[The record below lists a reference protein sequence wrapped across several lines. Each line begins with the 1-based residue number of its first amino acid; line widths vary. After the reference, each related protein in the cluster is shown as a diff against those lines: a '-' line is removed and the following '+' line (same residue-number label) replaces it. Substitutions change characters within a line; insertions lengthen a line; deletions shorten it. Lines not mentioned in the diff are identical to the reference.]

1 MSAPAAPS
9 GYPRA
14 MEIQRQGEVAVVSL
28 RAGRANAM
36 DEGFLRGLLRL
47 FDELESSDARAAVL
61 TGYDTYF
68 SAGLA
73 LPSLLGLDR
82 QKIASFMALFETAMR
97 RVFASPL
104 PVVAAVN
111 GHAIAG
117 GCVLALECDLRLIA
131 DSPIKIGLNEVQLG
145 IGLPATVIEPL
156 RLQVPASSHLPI
168 AVEGNLFA
176 PSEAKQLGL
185 VHEVVPP
192 SELLSRSIERA
203 RSLTRG
209 SREAV
214 AQVKHALRGPSL
226 ERMEKASAPQLEEWV
241 NAWFS
246 SAAQERV
253 ANAVAQITKKR

>member
-1 MSAPAAPS
+1 M
-9 GYPRA
+9 R
-14 MEIQRQGEVAVVSL
+14 
-28 RAGRANAM
+28 
-36 DEGFLRGLLRL
+36 
-47 FDELESSDARAAVL
+47 ARA
-61 TGYDTYF
+61 
-68 SAGLA
+68 
-73 LPSLLGLDR
+73 R
-82 QKIASFMALFETAMR
+82 MR
-97 RVFASPL
+97 PPADS
-104 PVVAAVN
+104 
-111 GHAIAG
+111 
-117 GCVLALECDLRLIA
+117 

-203 RSLTRG
+203 RSLARG

-214 AQVKHALRGPSL
+214 AQVKHALRGPAL
-226 ERMEKASAPQLEEWV
+226 ERMEKASGPQLEEWV

-246 SAAQERV
+246 SEAQERV

>member
-1 MSAPAAPS
+1 
-9 GYPRA
+9 
-14 MEIQRQGEVAVVSL
+14 
-28 RAGRANAM
+28 
-36 DEGFLRGLLRL
+36 
-47 FDELESSDARAAVL
+47 LESSDARAAVL

-82 QKIASFMALFETAMR
+82 QKITPFMALFESAMR

-104 PVVAAVN
+104 PIVAAVN

-131 DSPIKIGLNEVQLG
+131 DAPIKIGLNEVQLG

-168 AVEGNLFA
+168 AFEGSLFA
-176 PSEAKQLGL
+176 PAEAKQLGL

-203 RSLTRG
+203 RSLAR
-209 SREAV
+209 SPRKAL
-214 AQVKHALRGPSL
+214 AQIKHALRGPSL
-226 ERMEKASAPQLEEWV
+226 ERMEKASAPQLDEWV

-246 SAAQERV
+246 EATQERL
-253 ANAVAQITKKR
+253 ANVVAQLTKKR